1 MSEQRLEA
9 GQQVV
14 QQGDLPASPY
24 ISLEYSYLHLPA
36 PPYISRYLPISRP
49 DPHQV
54 VQQGVAGD
62 TFYAV
67 LSGTFWLGAGVGLGL
82 GLGSG

>member
-1 MSEQRLEA
+1 M
-9 GQQVV
+9 
-14 QQGDLPASPY
+14 GDLAE
-24 ISLEYSYLHLPA
+24 LG
-36 PPYISRYLPISRP
+36 
-49 DPHQV
+49 DQV